1 MFFVAILASAAALGC
16 CFLWL
21 LTRNE
26 AISLQAKL
34 EYAKTR
40 MMPEDQLKEAQKDV
54 EAMRRQFKA
63 EVEKELMSANAGD
76 RQPNG
81 SRCQANARRRSSGA
95 LRVARNSYSGRA
107 E

>member
-63 EVEKELMSANAGD
+63 EVEKERMSANAGD
-76 RQPNG
+76 RQPKWV
-81 SRCQANARRRSSGA
+81 SMSG
-95 LRVARNSYSGRA
+95 
-107 E
+107 